1 MKQSRIRGILAGA
14 AAVALIGGTVA
25 PALANTELVPAS
37 RLIAP
42 FLDISS
48 GRDTFYM
55 LVNVSQN
62 VNLNRVLFAPGDRL
76 GPWGVHLEHYG
87 QSCDRIDESTGLTP
101 GDIDQFDLLVNS
113 VARTSLGS
121 GQPLGAVTPSV
132 TQSGVAGRGWTD
144 IDVRFGPGTLT
155 GSTSIQAN
163 VLLGTAIISDF
174 GSDYAFAYPMAS
186 VIGTSNRLISG
197 GTTAGGIGSRIVR
210 RTSAGQATE
219 WTGRY
224 EPLPRRLFVPV
235 YFADGTQ
242 ASSGETFSSFLVIA
256 GPPDGNW
263 DGSGDG
269 EAPGQATGKGAVG
282 PANLSLATILWDGC
296 EQNVSPGFTSHFLNN
311 TYATLFGTTV
321 NRSTWQNAVPSNPN
335 GCPAVFASRD
345 ELSGQALGWI
355 DIINNAVA
363 CDQTSNGTAGCA
375 VGGPNTPAV
384 TLSGTDTTNGSGTA
398 RARGMVGISVSNVT
412 TSTLQ
417 LGDVTRLWGDASPW
431 GNIGNDANIS
441 KPLICSNGV
450 ACQYSLVDEVNHV
463 DVDQTGTLTVTNS
476 VSEQ

>member
-1 MKQSRIRGILAGA
+1 MKQSRIRGMLAGA

-62 VNLNRVLFAPGDRL
+62 VNLNRVSYPVTGILNL

-87 QSCDRIDESTGLTP
+87 QSCDRVDESTGLTP

-113 VARTSLGS
+113 VARTTTGS
-121 GQPLGAVTPSV
+121 GQALGAVTPSV

-144 IDVRFGPGTLT
+144 IDVRFGTGTLT
-155 GSTSIQAN
+155 GSTSVQAN

-186 VIGTSNRLISG
+186 VIGTSNSG
-197 GTTAGGIGSRIVR
+197 GVGKIGGKIVTRTATG
-210 RTSAGQATE
+210 TATA

-224 EPLPRRLFVPV
+224 EPLPRRVFVPI

-242 ASSGETFSSFLVIA
+242 TSSGETFSSFLVVA

-269 EAPGQATGKGAVG
+269 EAPGQGTGKGAVG
-282 PANLSLATILWDGC
+282 PPNLTLNLIVWDGC
-296 EQNVSPGFTSHFLNN
+296 EQNTSFNYSSHFLNN
-311 TYATLFGTTV
+311 TYANLFGTTT
-321 NRSTWQNAVPSNPN
+321 NRSTWQTSVPSNPN

-355 DIINNAVA
+355 DIINSAVA
-363 CDQTSNGTAGCA
+363 CDNTSNGTTGCIA
-375 VGGPNTPAV
+375 GGPATPAV
-384 TLSGTDTTNGSGTA
+384 GTGTA
-398 RARGMVGISVSNVT
+398 QARGMVGINVSNVT

-417 LGDVTRLWGDASPW
+417 LGDVTRLWGDATPW
-431 GNIGNDANIS
+431 GNVANDGGVKTS
-441 KPLICSNGV
+441 ICFNGV

-463 DVDQTGTLTVTNS
+463 DVDQTGTLTSGNS